1 MATRLVLAG
10 VAAPGSW
17 HQQVLKGVEKQRF
30 GCWQG
35 WPRWLCGNGMEK
47 SLLSSLFHD
56 ELCRHEWLK
65 HRGNVK
71 LSKWQCLKLFDVSCG
86 VAIWRSEFT
95 SDFVSEILEEC
106 NEKQSCCFLPMKL
119 FRNSPISEKLLSL
132 NRYKLWKNV
141 TVGHASIAENWTQPV
156 KTKILWKALNKYS
169 ALQIVVETSL
179 HDTGCSFAPS
189 AHRYRKNR
197 VSSRRN
203 LWRPRRSSHCQQP
216 ESPRG
221 NEPTVQG
228 HVIKHIDDK
237 WAPFYLSIITKS
249 HMFF

>member
-141 TVGHASIAENWTQPV
+141 TVGHASIAENWKRKFFEKHWTNTQHCKSSLKPPCMTRDV
-156 KTKILWKALNKYS
+156 L
-169 ALQIVVETSL
+169 SL
-179 HDTGCSFAPS
+179 HRPIGTG
-189 AHRYRKNR
+189 KTE
-197 VSSRRN
+197 SRRGVIFDGLGARVTVSN
-203 LWRPRRSSHCQQP
+203 LRVHEAMSQRFKGMS
-216 ESPRG
+216 
-221 NEPTVQG
+221 
-228 HVIKHIDDK
+228 
-237 WAPFYLSIITKS
+237 
-249 HMFF
+249 